1 MLSFF
6 YHVVFLIFT
15 IYVLIRSVAYGLY
28 ETNEQENKFG
38 GRLVILFTIFSVVF
52 SNIIVWK
59 N

>member
-1 MLSFF
+1 MLIFF

-28 ETNEQENKFG
+28 EINEQKNRFG
-38 GRLVILFTIFSVVF
+38 GRLVILFTIFSVIF
-52 SNIIVWK
+52 SNIIVWQ

>member
-28 ETNEQENKFG
+28 EINEQENKFG
-38 GRLVILFTIFSVVF
+38 GRLVIFFTIFSVVF
-52 SNIIVWK
+52 SNIIVWQ

>member
-15 IYVLIRSVAYGLY
+15 IYVLIRSVAYSLY
-28 ETNEQENKFG
+28 EINEQENKFG

-52 SNIIVWK
+52 SNILVWK

>member
-6 YHVVFLIFT
+6 YHIVFLIFT

-28 ETNEQENKFG
+28 EINEQENKFG
-38 GRLVILFTIFSVVF
+38 GRLVILFTIFCVIF
-52 SNIIVWK
+52 SNIMVWK

>member
-6 YHVVFLIFT
+6 YHVLFLIFT
-15 IYVLIRSVAYGLY
+15 IYVLVQSVSYGLY
-28 ETNEQENKFG
+28 EINEQKNKFG
-38 GRLVILFTIFSVVF
+38 GRIVILFTIFSVIF

>member
-6 YHVVFLIFT
+6 YHIVFLIFT
-15 IYVLIRSVAYGLY
+15 IYVLIRSVAYSLY
-28 ETNEQENKFG
+28 EINEQENKFG

-52 SNIIVWK
+52 SNILVWK